1 MIDISFY
8 KEFYFKEIERKN
20 VLDSKVSLPILVL
33 SILVSIHVFILSK
46 GLTGNFL
53 LLSMVLS
60 TINGLAFFVA
70 LFFLTKSYSNL
81 FYSHWYKELP
91 VMNDILTYEKKL
103 EKEGLKNKSEILE
116 EYLKRE
122 LADCASENFN
132 LNKKRTE
139 NLAKCKQWMFINI
152 LFTAFLVIVYAVF
165 LL

>member
-60 TINGLAFFVA
+60 TINGLALKIA
-70 LFFLTKSYSNL
+70 L
-81 FYSHWYKELP
+81 
-91 VMNDILTYEKKL
+91 
-103 EKEGLKNKSEILE
+103 
-116 EYLKRE
+116 
-122 LADCASENFN
+122 
-132 LNKKRTE
+132 
-139 NLAKCKQWMFINI
+139 
-152 LFTAFLVIVYAVF
+152 
-165 LL
+165 